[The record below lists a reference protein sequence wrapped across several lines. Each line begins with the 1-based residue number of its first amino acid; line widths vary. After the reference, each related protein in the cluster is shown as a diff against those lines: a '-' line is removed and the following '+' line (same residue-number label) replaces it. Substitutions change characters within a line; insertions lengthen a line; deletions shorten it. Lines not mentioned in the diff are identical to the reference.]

1 MVAKPTLPQ
10 INWEEDFTL
19 CDERRVSEQIMTTIT
34 STLAPLPQGDSR
46 LFFFVPTPAP
56 YSAAQDKLLLAL
68 EAGGVTE
75 KKRRVLSLP
84 HGGRCYVLSS
94 ESGFLTLLAHAFHLG
109 PPELTF
115 IGANCHFNIGGDDG
129 EDMVNFVLAALKQAP
144 QSRQDI
150 VGLHFDSGT
159 LVELF

>member
-1 MVAKPTLPQ
+1 M
-10 INWEEDFTL
+10 
-19 CDERRVSEQIMTTIT
+19 
-34 STLAPLPQGDSR
+34 
-46 LFFFVPTPAP
+46 FFFIPTPAP
-56 YSAAQDKLLLAL
+56 YSAAENKLLLAL

-75 KKRRVLSLP
+75 KKRRILSLP
-84 HGGRCYVLSS
+84 HSGKCYVFSS

-115 IGANCHFNIGGDDG
+115 IGANCHFNIGDDG
-129 EDMVNFVLAALKQAP
+129 ESMVNFVLAALKQAS